1 MSWRQQPRDEKGRWV
16 KVGAG
21 GVVGAALL
29 AGVMAWA
36 GGGDLTASVGAALDS
51 ATSSGVTDADA
62 ARAENDA
69 KKGDETG
76 ARRRLGLKE
85 LKRDLKREVRCAAQ
99 SFGEVQRFFL
109 RHPCRKLDQLLFLW
123 SDSDG
128 NELVGSVMWVRMPS
142 KGDAAQFKRIEDKYG
157 SGDVTPVGTEI
168 LEVGGIHFT
177 GKHYK
182 SRPDDSLVV
191 VAETEPVR
199 GQPSEVFLKQVADVV
214 DALPPP

>member
-1 MSWRQQPRDEKGRWV
+1 M
-16 KVGAG
+16 GAG

-29 AGVMAWA
+29 AGLMAGV
-36 GGGDLTASVGAALDS
+36 GGGDLTTSVGAALDS

-62 ARAENDA
+62 ARAEDDA
-69 KKGDETG
+69 KKGDETE

-85 LKRDLKREVRCAAQ
+85 LKRDLKRELRCAAQ
-99 SFGEVQRFFL
+99 SFGQVQRFFL

-123 SDSDG
+123 SDPDG

-142 KGDAAQFKRIEDKYG
+142 KDDAARFKRIEDKYG
-157 SGDVTPVGTEI
+157 TGDVTPVGTEI

-182 SRPDDSLVV
+182 SRPDGSLVV
-191 VAETEPVR
+191 VAETEAVR
-199 GQPSEVFLKQVADVV
+199 GHLSDALLNQVADVV
-214 DALPPP
+214 DVLPPP